1 MPSPRRPAAPRPS
14 RCSGRRMP
22 SSRPP
27 GRSARAV
34 WPRCSRTWSAP
45 RGMAMWLGRVTSLST
60 YAARRRPRSIT
71 FGRRRKAGRMAN
83 AMTVL
88 VVDDD
93 AVSSAQ
99 LGALA
104 KATGYDVKSA
114 YNGREA
120 WELLQLARIPIV
132 ISDWYM
138 PEMDGPE
145 LCRRIRSRVREPY
158 VYFIL
163 VTARGGK
170 QQYLAGM
177 EAGAD
182 DFIAKPMDPDELG
195 ARLKVAEGI
204 LGLRQ
209 ETEQHGGLPPMVA
222 EMIME
227 SLFAVWDVYWVG
239 RVGPA
244 AQATVGL
251 TESLLTLIYTAAMG
265 LSIGVTAMVARRI
278 GEKNLAGA
286 AEAAVQGIAL
296 GVIVALMTG
305 AIGVAFAPRLLARLG
320 ARPEVLPIGR
330 PYARFMLGG
339 DVVMLLLFL
348 INAVFRGAGD
358 AAIAMRVLWLANS
371 INILLGPCLILG
383 LGPFP
388 RLGVT
393 GAAIAT
399 TIGRGTGVL
408 YQLYRL
414 WRGDARVS
422 IRRAQLTLQP
432 AVMRTMLRL
441 SGTGTFQVLIGTAS
455 WIFLV
460 RKIG

>member
-1 MPSPRRPAAPRPS
+1 MTCSPPSKGGAPSRPTPPPRRHLPSTSRPSGAPWKRRGRPRRWTGSSRPSWRPCRSAWTPSPLPPATPRPS

-27 GRSARAV
+27 GRSARAA

-45 RGMAMWLGRVTSLST
+45 RGMAMWLGRVTNLST

-83 AMTVL
+83 AIPVL

-104 KATGYDVKSA
+104 KAAGYDVKSA
-114 YNGREA
+114 YDGREA

-182 DFIAKPMDPDELG
+182 DFIAKPVDPDELR
-195 ARLKVAEGI
+195 ARLKVAERI
-204 LGLRQ
+204 LGLRK
-209 ETEQHGGLPPMVA
+209 EIEQL
-222 EMIME
+222 
-227 SLFAVWDVYWVG
+227 
-239 RVGPA
+239 
-244 AQATVGL
+244 
-251 TESLLTLIYTAAMG
+251 
-265 LSIGVTAMVARRI
+265 
-278 GEKNLAGA
+278 
-286 AEAAVQGIAL
+286 
-296 GVIVALMTG
+296 
-305 AIGVAFAPRLLARLG
+305 
-320 ARPEVLPIGR
+320 EVLLPICSYCKR
-330 PYARFMLGG
+330 IRNDR
-339 DVVMLLLFL
+339 DVWKSLEDYIEEHF
-348 INAVFRGAGD
+348 
-358 AAIAMRVLWLANS
+358 
-371 INILLGPCLILG
+371 
-383 LGPFP
+383 
-388 RLGVT
+388 
-393 GAAIAT
+393 AT
-399 TIGRGTGVL
+399 QFSHGICPDCYTKYVQP
-408 YQLYRL
+408 QLDR
-414 WRGDARVS
+414 D
-422 IRRAQLTLQP
+422 TP
-432 AVMRTMLRL
+432 A
-441 SGTGTFQVLIGTAS
+441 
-455 WIFLV
+455 
-460 RKIG
+460 